1 MLIQKAL
8 APYMVRAS
16 GYGWPRPSQASG
28 HAAAG
33 AVFSVIELH
42 HGNAVEAFL
51 TGEAFTI
58 GMTGETSGFLP
69 VTTPDLNDL
78 VRHEDYQ
85 EICSFC
91 AEIHLKSEHNL
102 LGELLPDYAAED
114 FILFESD
121 HFVVIPGVGAVCDGY
136 VLISPKEHVLSFGHL
151 SPTLDAELDDV
162 CQRTAGFLRKHY
174 GRRVLAFEHGAESFR
189 NRGGSCTDH
198 AHMHMFPAVP
208 EIDIATGVRRDFELR
223 SVNDFLPALR
233 HQVQERQKPYLW
245 LRSDDGRMWICDAP
259 SALSQYVRR
268 IIVGQ
273 LGRAD
278 EWDWAVFP
286 GIEHLCSTIETFRVF
301 PNG

>member
-1 MLIQKAL
+1 MGE
-8 APYMVRAS
+8 AS
-16 GYGWPRPSQASG
+16 
-28 HAAAG
+28 
-33 AVFSVIELH
+33 V
-42 HGNAVEAFL
+42 
-51 TGEAFTI
+51 TGEGFTI
-58 GMTGETSGFLP
+58 GTADNATEILP
-69 VTTPDLNDL
+69 VTTPDLSDL
-78 VRHEDYQ
+78 VRHEDYR

-91 AEIHLKSEHNL
+91 AEIHFKQEHNL
-102 LGELLPDYAAED
+102 LGELLPDYAVED

-151 SPTLDAELDDV
+151 GSALDAELDDV
-162 CQRTAGFLRKHY
+162 CRRTAGFLRERY
-174 GRRVLAFEHGAESFR
+174 GERVLAFEHGAESFR

-198 AHMHMFPAVP
+198 AHLHMFPAVP
-208 EIDIATGVRRDFELR
+208 EIDIAAGLRRDFELR

-245 LRSDDGRMWICDAP
+245 LRSDDGQMWICDAP

-268 IIVGQ
+268 IIVAQ

-286 GIEHLCSTIETFRVF
+286 GIEHLRSTIETFRVF